1 MSHLRFTPD
10 EYHVMRRLVRAAPL
24 SRMDLLAFKCFLVA
38 NLPLNHLDLARR
50 VDRLED
56 DQMRLLNERL
66 VRPSP
71 ADAGRGE
78 WDAFTEVE
86 LEAVADAWGSFPYP
100 NRFLRHFPEPLVHLV
115 SDGFPG
121 LAEKLAGLNE
131 RQFRLL
137 LEYLR
142 GRREGSA

>member
-10 EYHVMRRLVRAAPL
+10 EYHVLRRLVRDAPP
-24 SRMDLLAFKCFLVA
+24 SRMEPPALKRFLVA
-38 NLPLNHLDLARR
+38 NLPLDHLDLARR

-66 VRPSP
+66 VRPGP

-86 LEAVADAWGSFPYP
+86 LDAVADAWASFPYP
-100 NRFLRHFPEPLVHLV
+100 VRFARLFRAPLVHLV

-137 LEYLR
+137 LEYVR